1 MDATERRR
9 LVIGTL
15 RLLEEKGRISL
26 EKNFMQ
32 HGRCSVYRH
41 SVAVARTGL
50 DMAERLG
57 IRIDAESLVR
67 GALLHDYFLYDW
79 HTGYP
84 GPPCTHGFTH
94 PFIALRKAGEDF
106 ALTRREK
113 DIIARHM
120 FPLVPIPP
128 ATREGWLVCLADK
141 LCALHETLS
150 RRDGRRSE
158 GRQGEREP
166 TVQS

>member
-41 SVAVARTGL
+41 SVAVARTSL
-50 DMAERLG
+50 AMAERLG
-57 IRIDAESLVR
+57 IRVDAESLVR

-94 PFIALRKAGEDF
+94 PFIALRKACEDF
-106 ALTRREK
+106 ALTRRER

-141 LCALHETLS
+141 LCALRETFS
-150 RRDGRRSE
+150 GRGGGNGRAYRRC
-158 GRQGEREP
+158 P
-166 TVQS
+166 I

>member
-1 MDATERRR
+1 
-9 LVIGTL
+9 
-15 RLLEEKGRISL
+15 
-26 EKNFMQ
+26 MQ

-94 PFIALRKAGEDF
+94 PFLDIGSFPVYHNESSGKVQDEKPTFVRK
-106 ALTRREK
+106 T
-113 DIIARHM
+113 DIFILNHGGS
-120 FPLVPIPP
+120 P
-128 ATREGWLVCLADK
+128 
-141 LCALHETLS
+141 
-150 RRDGRRSE
+150 
-158 GRQGEREP
+158 
-166 TVQS
+166 

>member
-9 LVIGTL
+9 LVIRTL
-15 RLLEEKGRISL
+15 CLLEEKGRISL
-26 EKNFMQ
+26 EKSFMQ

-41 SVAVARTGL
+41 SVAVARTSL
-50 DMAERLG
+50 DMAERLHL
-57 IRIDAESLVR
+57 RVNAPELVR

-94 PFIALRKAGEDF
+94 PFIALRNAAADF
-106 ALTRREK
+106 TLTGREK
-113 DIIARHM
+113 DIISRHM

-128 ATREGWLVCLADK
+128 MTREGWLVCLADK
-141 LCALHETLS
+141 LCALHETLFQ
-150 RRDGRRSE
+150 RG
-158 GRQGEREP
+158 GRQRWQGKKP
-166 TVQS
+166 GL